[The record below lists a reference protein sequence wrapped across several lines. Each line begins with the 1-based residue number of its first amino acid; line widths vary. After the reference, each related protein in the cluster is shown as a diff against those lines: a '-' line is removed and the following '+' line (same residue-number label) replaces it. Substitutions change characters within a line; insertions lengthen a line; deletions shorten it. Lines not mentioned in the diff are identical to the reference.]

1 MLPNMTWAEL
11 AKIIASMTPEQQAQP
26 VKARSIT
33 QENCTNA
40 EWDEEN
46 HQIRFQ
52 DYHLDEEA
60 LMYGD
65 HTK

>member
-11 AKIIASMTPEQQAQP
+11 KAHISQMTTEQQNAP

-40 EWDEEN
+40 EWDEPN
-46 HQIRFQ
+46 QQIRFQ
-52 DYHLDEEA
+52 DYHLDADA
-60 LMYGD
+60 LAFND
-65 HTK
+65 STK